1 MVVGGVEAVVSTM
14 LYNII
19 IEAIGISAGVLVLV
33 GMCFKTSTF
42 KSTFVLRILN
52 IIGPAIFVVYGA
64 LLPAISTAVLNAALV
79 VVNTVYL
86 ILLVKNHKKELAAKN
101 QTNTETD
108 VVKEEKPTETMNED

>member
-1 MVVGGVEAVVSTM
+1 MTTEE
-14 LYNII
+14 II
-19 IEAIGISAGVLVLV
+19 IEAVGILAGVLILV

-64 LLPAISTAVLNAALV
+64 LLPAISTAVLNASLV

-101 QTNTETD
+101 QTNTAAEIING
-108 VVKEEKPTETMNED
+108 EKPSETTKEN